1 MSESKGKFTFKRKTN
16 NQNDRRGTPIQE
28 KGISLNLKEN
38 LDNFIVSHLETE
50 LIQQMNPN
58 THELEFRIG
67 EYVQK
72 GFGPKSNTRFEAYV
86 SRLKFNRMI
95 KEYHDLY
102 STKGME
108 ENISLDIVHDQN
120 FRITVGGETLNNSK
134 SEIEFFCKTNKLRKP
149 QFMEKIQI
157 LKSDNPDW
165 NYRLTSAE
173 EKSISNKTQRL
184 KLTQAVE
191 DKTISK
197 FYRYKYRY
205 SYFVDPEVRIDFTI
219 VKETPKG
226 HQAGTLVSS
235 RTLAQKEKYQVE
247 LEYTGS
253 NFKADHLTQIV
264 EPHLSHLIRLFN
276 GSRGSDIPIS
286 QSYSN
291 LVISKYLNMCLKD
304 NGLGNKKLTLEMIRA
319 KPSTTKFLAVDV
331 EALTRQNFNRIRDD
345 YMVTV
350 KADGEHYLLYCD
362 AELGFFLINNRLNV
376 TPITLNEGS
385 GNSIEQAEFRKN
397 IAELGDCLYD
407 GELVEYDG
415 KFRFLIFDCF
425 FFQGKD
431 VRDFPLYQRSGDKY
445 LINEKSR
452 IYYIKKLTKLINN
465 DILKK
470 HLLIEE
476 KRYDLTTKVGSRFFK
491 KVDNSDDSGYVMN
504 EENYPYNIDGLIYMP
519 VNKPYPKVTMRGNQF
534 IKINSMD
541 DPEIS
546 PMLKWKPPQFLS
558 IDFRVNFGKERK
570 VEKINGQEYMIMTLE
585 SAYGSQIHPFEPT
598 AYRVKDYNKLYM
610 PLTNGQPQLIDRPG
624 YRADPETLGHVI
636 RNLDI
641 LEFVWIPD
649 RSFGTDYYGIWFPIK
664 YREDKTSNGYPNN
677 YRKVADRTW
686 MAIQDQ
692 QILPENL
699 MDLYGRTF
707 PTPQLDLGYY
717 QNENRESLVN
727 LREIHNSIKSI
738 LLFLAIKQSGS
749 RSRRLMDLATGRGG
763 DFMKWSG
770 VNYVFGIEYDE
781 ANLKSGDRSAYSRY
795 RMMMERSYRNNQRT
809 PFSMDLIQGDMREP
823 FSEGNI
829 SNEEA
834 FNYILKDRLGGN
846 KESFGII
853 SCQFAMHYACDSEEH
868 LDNFIRNISE
878 NLAPNGYFV
887 ATTFDGGK
895 ILNALQNT
903 DKTDED
909 GKPVLIGKGSDGK
922 IMWSIS
928 APMKYRKLEEVG
940 QKIMVFNK
948 TIKDEEEVE
957 YLVNFNYVL
966 EVARKYDLY
975 PASLASG
982 KYTLPMDGS
991 YGIGNFSD
999 AYDQDFLQM
1008 VGESI
1013 YPKGSPKHKKL
1024 DDAFAKIPIDIKRY
1038 SQYSSYLILR
1048 KQ

>member
-1 MSESKGKFTFKRKTN
+1 MSKPKDKSTNAKLTFKKKRTS
-16 NQNDRRGTPIQE
+16 TPVQE
-28 KGISLNLKEN
+28 KGISFNLKED
-38 LDNFIVSHLETE
+38 LGNFLQNHLETE

-67 EYVQK
+67 EYIQK
-72 GFGPKSNTRFEAYV
+72 GKSNIRFDAYV
-86 SRLKFNRMI
+86 SRLRFNRMI
-95 KEYHDLY
+95 KEYHEKY
-102 STKGME
+102 SAKGME
-108 ENISLDIVHDQN
+108 ENISLDVVHDQN
-120 FRITVGGETLNNSK
+120 FRITVGGATLNNSRN
-134 SEIEFFCKTNKLRKP
+134 EIEFFCKTNKLRNP
-149 QFMEKIQI
+149 DFMEKVQI

-165 NYRLTSAE
+165 HYRLTSAE
-173 EKSISNKTQRL
+173 EKPITNKTQKL

-205 SYFVDPEVRIDFTI
+205 SYFVDPEIRVDFTI
-219 VKETPKG
+219 IKETPQG
-226 HQAGTLVSS
+226 HKAGTLVSS
-235 RTLAQKEKYQVE
+235 RTLAQKEKYQIE
-247 LEYTGS
+247 LEFIGS
-253 NFKADHLTQIV
+253 NFKADHLSEAI
-264 EPHLSHLIRLFN
+264 EPHLSNLIRLFN
-276 GSRGSDIPIS
+276 GSRGSNIPIS
-286 QSYSN
+286 QSHSN
-291 LVISKYLNMCLKD
+291 LVISKYLNMGMKD
-304 NGLGNKKLTLEMIRA
+304 NGLGNKKITIEMIRT
-319 KPSTTKFLAVDV
+319 KPTTTKFLAVDV
-331 EALTRQNFNRIRDD
+331 EALTRQNFNRVRDD

-362 AELGFFLINNRLNV
+362 ADLGFFLINNRLNV
-376 TPITLNEGS
+376 SPVSLNEGE
-385 GNSIEQAEFRKN
+385 GNSSERAEFRQS

-431 VRDFPLYQRSGDKY
+431 VRDFPLYQRSADKY
-445 LINEKSR
+445 LVNDKSR
-452 IYYIKKLTKLINN
+452 LFYIKKLAKLINN
-465 DILKK
+465 DILKE

-476 KRYDLTTKVGSRFFK
+476 KHYFLTNKVGTRFFK
-491 KVDNSDDSGYVMN
+491 KVDHGGGRSGFVMD
-504 EENYPYNIDGLIYMP
+504 EDNYPYNIDGLIYMP
-519 VNKPYPKVTMRGNQF
+519 INKPYPKVTMRGSQF
-534 IKINSMD
+534 VKINSMD

-570 VEKINGQEYMIMTLE
+570 IQKINGQDYMVMTLE
-585 SAYGSQIHPFEPT
+585 SAYGSQIHSFEPT

-610 PLTNGQPQLIDRPG
+610 PLTNGVPQLIDREG

-636 RNLDI
+636 RNHDI

-649 RSFGTDYYGIWFPIK
+649 RSFGSDYYGIWFPIK

-686 MAIQDQ
+686 MAIHDQ
-692 QILPENL
+692 QVLPENL
-699 MDLYGRTF
+699 MDLYGRTI

-717 QNENRESLVN
+717 QNQNRESLVN
-727 LREIHNSIKSI
+727 LREIHNAIKSLI
-738 LLFLAIKQSGS
+738 LFLAIKQSGS

-770 VNYVFGIEYDE
+770 VNYVFGIEFDE
-781 ANLKSGDRSAYSRY
+781 ANLKSGDRSAFSRY

-809 PFSMDLIQGDMREP
+809 PFRMDLIQGDMREP

-829 SNEEA
+829 SDEEV
-834 FNYILKDRLGGN
+834 FNYILKDRLGAN

-909 GKPVLIGKGSDGK
+909 GQPILIGKGSDGK

-928 APMKYRKLEEVG
+928 SPIKYRKLEEVG

-957 YLVNFNYVL
+957 YLVNFNYVI
-966 EVARKYDLY
+966 EVARKYGLY
-975 PASLASG
+975 PAHLSSG

-999 AYDQDFLQM
+999 AYDQDFLSM
-1008 VGESI
+1008 VGDSI
-1013 YPKGSPKHKKL
+1013 YPKGSPKYRKL
-1024 DDAFAKIPIDIKRY
+1024 DSAFGKIPIDIKRY